1 MEGGREMT
9 LVYLLILAVVYI
21 FLDLAM
27 RKKLNTKMKKSY
39 WRSFKGRRPLFIILE
54 MVMLAAFLVLIF
66 VIPPAYTSVFMF
78 LFFFFL
84 YVIRGFEEWK
94 FERKQ
99 KEHYHSWFGA
109 TFFLFGT
116 FVLLMTDM

>member
-1 MEGGREMT
+1 MEGGTEMT

-39 WRSFKGRRPLFIILE
+39 WRSFKGRRPLFITLE

-78 LFFFFL
+78 LFFFLL

-116 FVLLMTDM
+116 FILLMTDM

>member
-1 MEGGREMT
+1 MEGGTEMT

-39 WRSFKGRRPLFIILE
+39 WRSFKGRCPLFITLE

-78 LFFFFL
+78 LFFFLL

>member
-1 MEGGREMT
+1 M
-9 LVYLLILAVVYI
+9 LYLQ
-21 FLDLAM
+21 
-27 RKKLNTKMKKSY
+27 
-39 WRSFKGRRPLFIILE
+39 P
-54 MVMLAAFLVLIF
+54 
-66 VIPPAYTSVFMF
+66 IPPF
-78 LFFFFL
+78 LCFFSFFFL

-116 FVLLMTDM
+116 FILLMTDM

>member
-1 MEGGREMT
+1 MT

-39 WRSFKGRRPLFIILE
+39 WRSFKGRRPLFITLE

>member
-1 MEGGREMT
+1 
-9 LVYLLILAVVYI
+9 
-21 FLDLAM
+21 
-27 RKKLNTKMKKSY
+27 
-39 WRSFKGRRPLFIILE
+39 

-78 LFFFFL
+78 LFFFLL

-99 KEHYHSWFGA
+99 KSTTTRGLVQL
-109 TFFLFGT
+109 FLIWD
-116 FVLLMTDM
+116 VYITDDGYVKNKRTKSSLVFYVKY

>member
-1 MEGGREMT
+1 MT

-39 WRSFKGRRPLFIILE
+39 WRSFKGRRPLFITLE

-78 LFFFFL
+78 LFFFLL

-94 FERKQ
+94 FERKK

>member
-1 MEGGREMT
+1 MT

-39 WRSFKGRRPLFIILE
+39 WRSFKGRRPLFITLE

-66 VIPPAYTSVFMF
+66 VIPPAYTSVFPAGVFVLPSNQPLEAPTYMKQTYMHHTHKKIRTNWILHQESSSF
-78 LFFFFL
+78 EFFFN
-84 YVIRGFEEWK
+84 
-94 FERKQ
+94 
-99 KEHYHSWFGA
+99 
-109 TFFLFGT
+109 
-116 FVLLMTDM
+116 

>member
-1 MEGGREMT
+1 MT

-21 FLDLAM
+21 FLDLVM
-27 RKKLNTKMKKSY
+27 RKKLHTKMKKSY
-39 WRSFKGRRPLFIILE
+39 WRSFKGRRPLFITIE
-54 MVMLAAFLVLIF
+54 MVMLASFLVLIF

-78 LFFFFL
+78 LFLFLL

-116 FVLLMTDM
+116 FILLMTDM

>member
-1 MEGGREMT
+1 MT

-21 FLDLAM
+21 FLDFVM
-27 RKKLNTKMKKSY
+27 RKKLRTKIKKSY
-39 WRSFKGRRPLFIILE
+39 WRSFKGRRPLFVTIE
-54 MVMLAAFLVLIF
+54 MVMLASFLVLIF

-99 KEHYHSWFGA
+99 KEYYHSWFGA
-109 TFFLFGT
+109 TFSYLGR
-116 FVLLMTDM
+116 LYY

>member
-1 MEGGREMT
+1 MKMT
-9 LVYLLILAVVYI
+9 LVYLLILAVVYV
-21 FLDLAM
+21 FLDFCL
-27 RKKLNTKMKKSY
+27 RKKLHTKMTKSY
-39 WRSFKGRRPLFIILE
+39 WRSFKGRRPLFITIE
-54 MVMLAAFLVLIF
+54 MVMLASFLVLIF

-78 LFFFFL
+78 LFLFLL
-84 YVIRGFEEWK
+84 YVLRGFEEWK

-116 FVLLMTDM
+116 FILLVTDM

>member
-1 MEGGREMT
+1 MEGGTEMT

-39 WRSFKGRRPLFIILE
+39 WRSFKGRRPLFITLE

-116 FVLLMTDM
+116 FILLMTDM